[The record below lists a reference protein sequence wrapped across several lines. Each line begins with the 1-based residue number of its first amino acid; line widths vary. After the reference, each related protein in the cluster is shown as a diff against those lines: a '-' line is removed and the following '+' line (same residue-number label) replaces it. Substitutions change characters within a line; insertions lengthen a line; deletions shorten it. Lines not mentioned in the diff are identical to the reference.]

1 MPNRNTSLL
10 ILLTILGAVSVSAQ
24 PLFSLQ
30 RALQTAKSNNPFLK
44 KDQFN
49 INVAESDIVTAQLRP
64 NPILNN
70 QSLQLVKSSLYPND
84 TKWSSAKNRQ
94 VWWQL
99 TKPVQLPKQRQ
110 YKIELAVQNAQVAQ
124 KSYSEAERTLFQ
136 ATAGKWLD
144 VWAQR
149 KQLDILQSAKRNID
163 TLVNIN
169 KLRLKNEVITETDF
183 IRTELLANQ
192 YALQIKAAE
201 RDYRNAL
208 NELKLLM
215 GTPDEIQIDTTD
227 QFAYSFPAAF
237 NEFLQQALSARSDL
251 VVLTSAVDAAKTN
264 INLQKALALP
274 QPELGIIYNPQNTMP
289 YIGIYGTID
298 LPFFSRNQGEIK
310 KSYFFRQQAEQHLD
324 AARKQVQTELTNAYA
339 TYQTHRQNVQDFT
352 TVLQQSRDILN
363 KVRYAYLRGGTSI
376 IDFLEAQRSW
386 LDTQQHYYDTLYQF
400 RSSYIQLLYTSGLI
414 HQLAQ

>member
-1 MPNRNTSLL
+1 MPNRDTFLL

-24 PLFSLQ
+24 PLFSLH

-49 INVAESDIVTAQLRP
+49 INIAESDIVTAQLRP

-70 QSLQLVKSSLYPND
+70 QSLQLVKSSVYPND
-84 TKWSSAKNRQ
+84 SKWSNASNRQ

-110 YKIELAVQNAQVAQ
+110 YKIEIATQNAQVAQ
-124 KSYSEAERTLFQ
+124 KSYIEAERNLFQ
-136 ATAGKWLD
+136 ATAVKWLD

-149 KQLDILQSAKRNID
+149 KQLDILQSAKKNID
-163 TLVNIN
+163 TLVTIN
-169 KLRLKNEVITETDF
+169 KLRLKSEVISETDF
-183 IRTELLANQ
+183 VRTELLANQ
-192 YALQIKAAE
+192 YLLQIKSAE
-201 RDYRNAL
+201 REYQNAL
-208 NELKLLM
+208 NELKLLI
-215 GTPDEIQIDTTD
+215 GTQDEIQIDTTD
-227 QFAYSFPAAF
+227 QFSYSFPDSF
-237 NEFLQQALSARSDL
+237 NELLQQALSARSDL
-251 VVLTSAVDAAKTN
+251 DVLESTIDATKTN
-264 INLQKALALP
+264 IKLQKALALP

-289 YIGIYGTID
+289 YLGIYGTVD

-310 KSYFFRQQAEQHLD
+310 KSYFFKQQAEQYLD
-324 AARKQVQTELTNAYA
+324 AARRQVQTELTNAYT
-339 TYQTHRQNVQDFT
+339 TYQTQRQNVQDFT
-352 TVLQQSRDILN
+352 KVLQQSQDILN

-386 LDTQQHYYDTLYQF
+386 LDTQQQYYDTLRQF